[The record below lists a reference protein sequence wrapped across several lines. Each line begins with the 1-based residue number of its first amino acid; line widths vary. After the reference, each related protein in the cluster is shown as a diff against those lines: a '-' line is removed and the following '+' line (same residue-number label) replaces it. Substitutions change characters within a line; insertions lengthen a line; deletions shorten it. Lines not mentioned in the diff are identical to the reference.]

1 MKESIVANKDMEDI
15 IVIDKWK
22 GSEAERLDNLKY
34 YYKKPDSAPGEPS
47 FVMGNNRYSDYGE
60 IIIGNE
66 EPIMNITPREILNYL
81 KSMTIVHKGYK
92 TFIYQSWY
100 FGKDNYKPARQAII
114 ALVKREYKRALQLEL
129 DIPLEVRDIIE
140 NDKWPW

>member
-1 MKESIVANKDMEDI
+1 
-15 IVIDKWK
+15 
-22 GSEAERLDNLKY
+22 
-34 YYKKPDSAPGEPS
+34 
-47 FVMGNNRYSDYGE
+47 
-60 IIIGNE
+60 
-66 EPIMNITPREILNYL
+66 
-81 KSMTIVHKGYK
+81 MTIVHKVYK

-129 DIPLEVRDIIE
+129 DVPLEVRDIIE